1 MTLIT
6 LTTHNGTTRS
16 CSARCHDAKGKRCN
30 CICGGMLHGV
40 GLESAISL
48 MEDLDA
54 VHIRGL
60 FDQGR
65 PCFHSVQLSLGL
77 NTEGGQDTGDPSA
90 SGHPPRV
97 LTQSL
102 ERRSRHG

>member
-6 LTTHNGTTRS
+6 LRTKTGTTRS

-40 GLESAISL
+40 GLDAGIDVIRQADARL
-48 MEDLDA
+48 MERLTE
-54 VHIRGL
+54 I
-60 FDQGR
+60 GR
-65 PCFHSVQLSLGL
+65 PHFHPVQLTLGL